1 VDSDWLRFDFSHQ
14 DSLSDDDLKQI
25 EGLSNEKISQG
36 ASIRW
41 DTVALAQARELGAM
55 MLFGE
60 KYPDPVRMVSMGDFS
75 RELCGGTHA
84 SNTAEIGTL
93 EILTDE
99 SVSAGVRRITALT
112 GPRALEYRAK
122 IEAQAALVAQKLG
135 CSIDQLAPRT
145 LELVSAIRKLKKIA
159 TSAGGNEAPPVKVG
173 GQKSSAGSKPAYADI
188 RSALKQAARAMNV
201 SLDEV
206 GGRMDALL
214 AEENQLHEQLAQLS
228 SASNLD
234 VDQLIASA
242 QAVGPTLVIVAR
254 VPNANTAM
262 MRQWIDQIRKKSAK
276 PVAVLFATHEQDKV
290 TLLAG
295 LSQSLVD
302 QGYSAGKWIAPVAE
316 VVGGSGGGR
325 PDFAQAGGKLPGNID
340 QALAIA
346 KSTWQ
351 SIAGS

>member
-1 VDSDWLRFDFSHQ
+1 MR
-14 DSLSDDDLKQI
+14 
-25 EGLSNEKISQG
+25 
-36 ASIRW
+36 
-41 DTVALAQARELGAM
+41 
-55 MLFGE
+55 
-60 KYPDPVRMVSMGDFS
+60 
-75 RELCGGTHA
+75 
-84 SNTAEIGTL
+84 
-93 EILTDE
+93 
-99 SVSAGVRRITALT
+99 AGVRRITALT
-112 GPRALEYRAK
+112 GPRALEHRAK

-135 CSIDQLAPRT
+135 CPIDQLLPRT

-159 TSAGGNEAPPVKVG
+159 ASAGGNETPPVKVG
-173 GQKSSAGSKPAYADI
+173 GQVPPPNSSLKSNLVYADI

-214 AEENQLHEQLAQLS
+214 TEERQLHEQLAQLS

-234 VDQLIASA
+234 VDQLIATA
-242 QAVGPTLVIVAR
+242 QSVGPTLVIVAR
-254 VPNANTAM
+254 IPNANTAM

-276 PVAVLFATHEQDKV
+276 PVAVLFATHDQDKV

-340 QALAIA
+340 QALTIA